1 VNGIRRLTGKEMMRL
16 QGFPDNFK
24 MDIPYTQ
31 IRKIA
36 GNSVSV
42 PVIKEIADQIIY
54 SLDNK
59 PLSNEYSQLEME
71 IS

>member
-1 VNGIRRLTGKEMMRL
+1 MMRL
-16 QGFPDNFK
+16 QGFPDSFK

-42 PVIKEIADQIIY
+42 PVIKALANQIIY

-59 PLSNEYSQLEME
+59 PIANDYTQSEME